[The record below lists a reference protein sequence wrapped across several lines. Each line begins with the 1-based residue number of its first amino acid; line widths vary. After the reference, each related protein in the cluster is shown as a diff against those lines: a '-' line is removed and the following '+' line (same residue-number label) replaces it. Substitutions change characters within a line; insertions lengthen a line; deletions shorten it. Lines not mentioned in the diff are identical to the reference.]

1 MKYVQN
7 MDRGTGACEY
17 NTTIF
22 LEEIKMSLQVLNKGS
37 TKSITFFIKMTEL
50 DFFHSWWVGGWM
62 GRLQCKAG
70 RHVRNKGFDRVVRSS
85 G

>member
-37 TKSITFFIKMTEL
+37 TKNITFLIKMMEFE
-50 DFFHSWWVGGWM
+50 FFSLLVGGWM
-62 GRLQCKAG
+62 DGEATM
-70 RHVRNKGFDRVVRSS
+70 
-85 G
+85 

>member
-7 MDRGTGACEY
+7 MDRGTGAYEY

-50 DFFHSWWVGGWM
+50 DFFSLLVGGWVDGEATM
-62 GRLQCKAG
+62 
-70 RHVRNKGFDRVVRSS
+70 
-85 G
+85 

>member
-7 MDRGTGACEY
+7 MDRGTGAYEY

-50 DFFHSWWVGGWM
+50 DFFFTLGGWVGGWGGYNVKQVGM
-62 GRLQCKAG
+62 
-70 RHVRNKGFDRVVRSS
+70 
-85 G
+85 